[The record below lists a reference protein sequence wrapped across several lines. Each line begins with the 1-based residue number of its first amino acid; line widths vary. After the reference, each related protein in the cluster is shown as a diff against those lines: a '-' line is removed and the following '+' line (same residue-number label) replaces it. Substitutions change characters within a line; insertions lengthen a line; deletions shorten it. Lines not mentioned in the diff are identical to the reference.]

1 MEDSRMNE
9 LMESAVSRIR
19 ELTDTNTI
27 IGSPIV
33 TPDGITVIPVSRVS
47 FGFATGGTEGGKN
60 VRFTGGNGAGVKVE
74 PVGFFVIKDGNCRM
88 ISIAP
93 PPSGTMERI
102 VEIFSTASTGW
113 EKRTNDLSARAARLT
128 GNTLKEGAK
137 CACRNTCRRAESVPA
152 AEPRS

>member
-1 MEDSRMNE
+1 MEDNRMNE

-33 TPDGITVIPVSRVS
+33 TPDGITVIPLSRVS
-47 FGFATGGTEGGKN
+47 FGFATGGTEGGRN
-60 VRFTGGNGAGVKVE
+60 VRFTGANGAGVKVE

-93 PPSGTMERI
+93 PALTTMDRI
-102 VEIFSTASTGW
+102 VELVPDVLDRVDGIINKS
-113 EKRTNDLSARAARLT
+113 
-128 GNTLKEGAK
+128 KE
-137 CACRNTCRRAESVPA
+137 
-152 AEPRS
+152 

>member
-47 FGFATGGTEGGKN
+47 FGFATGGGSGARN
-60 VRFTGGNGAGVKVE
+60 NSFTGANGGGVKVE
-74 PVGFFVIKDGNCRM
+74 PMGFFVIKDGSCRM
-88 ISIAP
+88 VSVSP
-93 PPSGTMERI
+93 PASGTLERL
-102 VEIFSTASTGW
+102 VEM
-113 EKRTNDLSARAARLT
+113 
-128 GNTLKEGAK
+128 
-137 CACRNTCRRAESVPA
+137 VPDILD
-152 AEPRS
+152 RIDGMGKKDK